1 MKTPSDPKGP
11 DNPLYEKIIG
21 LGEKSIR
28 KSYYPLL
35 RQKITELEKSNL
47 DLERA
52 LEEHRKTGE
61 ELRRKIENQ
70 NILNELLRLSLEPM
84 PLEDLFRM
92 TMDSILSLSWIGKKA
107 SAAVFFQGENQDGLV
122 LNDVKT
128 VSGFPGPSC
137 THVEPGRCFC
147 GEAALNGRPCFGIHN
162 QGPMAHGHYC
172 VPIRLEHKTI
182 GVICLAL
189 PGDHPYDPAEEDLLC
204 AISNTLAGIIQKKM
218 VMEEKRQLENQ
229 LRQTQKME
237 AIGTLAGGIAHDFN
251 NLLTPILGYTEM
263 VLQDAPKDST
273 MAANLAEVLK
283 AAGHAKGLVRQI
295 LSLSRQS
302 RYEVKPL
309 RLEDVVGDAL
319 KLLRSTIPSTI
330 EIRHR
335 LSADNRTVTAD
346 TTQVHQV
353 IMNLCTNAFHAMKNT
368 GGVLSVNLLSTEISP
383 DSKINRQDRILEP
396 GPYQVIEVS
405 DTGTGMDKAVMERI
419 FDPYF
424 TTKGSGEGTGLGLSV
439 VHGIIKNYG
448 GAITVHSKPGQ
459 GTTFRVYL
467 PCSNTP
473 FMDETKDVT
482 EPVPRGTERI
492 LVVDDETA
500 IVDLVSSMLKSRGY
514 TVTGCAECSAAL
526 NLFRKDPQ
534 AFDLVITDMTMPH
547 MTGIQLAQALRAIRP
562 DIPLIVC
569 TGFSELID
577 EAKAL
582 DLGFQKFLMKPI
594 VRRDLCR
601 TVRDVLD
608 QRVKTA

>member
-1 MKTPSDPKGP
+1 MKTPSDQKDP
-11 DNPLYEKIIG
+11 DDPLYEKIIG

-35 RQKITELEKSNL
+35 RQKITELEKSNR

-52 LEEHRKTGE
+52 VEEHRKTGE

-70 NILNELLRLSLEPM
+70 NILNNLLRLSLEPM
-84 PLEDLFRM
+84 PLEDLFQ
-92 TMDSILSLSWIGKKA
+92 TTLDSILALSWIGKKA
-107 SAAVFFQGENQDGLV
+107 SAAVFFQEGNQDRLV

-128 VSGFPGPSC
+128 VSDFPGPTC
-137 THVEPGRCFC
+137 GHIQPGHCFC
-147 GEAALNGRPCFGIHN
+147 GEAAQSGQPRFGVHTE
-162 QGPMAHGHYC
+162 GPMAHGHYC
-172 VPIRLEHKTI
+172 VPIRLENKTI
-182 GVICLAL
+182 GVICLSL

-204 AISNTLAGIIQKKM
+204 AIANTLAGIIQKKQ
-218 VMEEKRQLENQ
+218 VMEEKLSLENQ

-263 VLQDAPKDST
+263 VLQDAPRDST

-302 RYEVKPL
+302 RYEVKPVK
-309 RLEDVVGDAL
+309 LENVVNEAL
-319 KLLRSTIPSTI
+319 KLLRSTIPATI

-335 LSADNRTVTAD
+335 LTPDTRTVTAD
-346 TTQVHQV
+346 ATQIHQV

-368 GGVLSVNLLSTEISP
+368 GGVLSVHLLSTEISP
-383 DSKINRQDRILEP
+383 NSNINQPEQTLKP
-396 GPYQVIEVS
+396 GPYQIIEVS
-405 DTGTGMDKAVMERI
+405 DTGTGMDKTVMERI

-424 TTKGSGEGTGLGLSV
+424 TTKESEEGTGLGLSV

-448 GAITVHSKPGQ
+448 GAITVHSRPGQ
-459 GTTFRVYL
+459 GTTFRAYL
-467 PCSNTP
+467 PCSTAP
-473 FMDETKDVT
+473 FQHETQDVAV
-482 EPVPRGTERI
+482 PVPTGTERV
-492 LVVDDETA
+492 LVVDDEKT
-500 IVDLVSSMLKSRGY
+500 IVDLVTSMLQSRGY
-514 TVTGCAECSAAL
+514 TVTGCSDCPTAVE
-526 NLFRKDPQ
+526 LFRDNPG

-569 TGFSELID
+569 TGFSDLID
-577 EAKAL
+577 EAKAVE
-582 DLGFQKFLMKPI
+582 LGFQKFLMKPI
-594 VRRDLCR
+594 VRRELCR

-608 QRVKTA
+608 QGLTTA